1 MCFQFIRDF
10 YCELRKDDLSISAK
24 NAKPGLIVAAFL
36 FSKWQRAEILEEVD
50 ENNQLLVFFF
60 DYGTKEKIGLKNVK
74 YLLATFS
81 KISRKALR
89 GCLHGIKPKD
99 GDATWKIKTSLF
111 LLGKI
116 EDKRMFAKVV
126 NHRKEVNF
134 IIREC

>member
-1 MCFQFIRDF
+1 MCFHFVRDF
-10 YCELRKDDLSISAK
+10 YCELREDDLSISAK

-50 ENNQLLVFFF
+50 KNNKVKVFFF
-60 DYGTKEKIGLKNVK
+60 DYGTKETIGLKNVK
-74 YLLATFS
+74 YLLETFS

-111 LLGKI
+111 LLDKI
-116 EDKRMFAKVV
+116 EDKRMFGKVV
-126 NHRKEVNF
+126 NHRKEVIFMN
-134 IIREC
+134 RKC